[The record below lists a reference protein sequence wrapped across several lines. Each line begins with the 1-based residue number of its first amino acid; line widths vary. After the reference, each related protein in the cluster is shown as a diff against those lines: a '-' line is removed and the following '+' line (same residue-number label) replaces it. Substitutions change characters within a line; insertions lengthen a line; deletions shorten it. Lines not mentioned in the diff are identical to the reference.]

1 MKSLMFLLQE
11 MLTRFKIGNRWLT
24 ALTFEKTDFNT
35 VMKALEEIN
44 VESRPLWKP
53 MHMQPL
59 FKECKTYLDGTHPT
73 NALATGVSE
82 FAVRQKAE
90 EVPLGYSSRSEALFS
105 KGLCVASSTTMT
117 KDDVKRVCEV
127 IRSSVKC

>member
-1 MKSLMFLLQE
+1 MPA
-11 MLTRFKIGNRWLT
+11 GVG
-24 ALTFEKTDFNT
+24 FEKTDFNI

-59 FKECKTYLDGTHPT
+59 FKECKTYLDGT
-73 NALATGVSE
+73 
-82 FAVRQKAE
+82 
-90 EVPLGYSSRSEALFS
+90 SEALFS

-117 KDDVKRVCEV
+117 KDDVKRICEV
-127 IRSSVKC
+127 IRTIAS